1 MENNLLNDN
10 SLNENVETNEDIAL
24 EQDIVSND
32 EDERL
37 PRFARNDREVGS
49 NNREDGNNNKETKG
63 IEYDYKPDSKYEK
76 YYNEDKETQNNLKQF
91 NKLAQDNNFTKEQH
105 KAIVDFMNG
114 ILEKVGVFDTRSET
128 EIKVDNENWIKEEK
142 AKLGKD
148 ADNIINSNVELV
160 NNFGMF
166 NEEQKKELLNFMGK
180 GALSCSIVNIIKN
193 CLLGGTSKNIPT
205 DLNIGGLPDDYT
217 LAKEYNNPNTT
228 EKRREEII
236 KQRIEAGRNGFLPIV
251 D

>member
-10 SLNENVETNEDIAL
+10 SLSDNSSNENVENVENI
-24 EQDIVSND
+24 ENIDIVNKKD
-32 EDERL
+32 IQEDK
-37 PRFARNDREVGS
+37 
-49 NNREDGNNNKETKG
+49 KEEKQEEKKIEEKG
-63 IEYDYKPDSKYEK
+63 IEYDYKPDSKYSK
-76 YYNEDKETQNNLKQF
+76 YYESDKETQNNLKQF
-91 NKLAQDNNFTKEQH
+91 NKLAKDNNFTKEQH
-105 KAIVDFMNG
+105 KAVIDFMNN
-114 ILEKVGVFDTRSET
+114 IMEKVGIFDTRSET

-142 AKLGKD
+142 AKLGEN
-148 ADNIINSNVELV
+148 ADNIINSNVEFV

-236 KQRIEAGRNGFLPIV
+236 RQRIEAGRNGFLPIV